1 MFHSVNV
8 QHIPFLPV
16 VGVGHENTSDHL
28 LRQVTINGIHWR
40 EHVALGKGGGGK
52 EEERRRDRGER
63 EREGMGGKEEER
75 RRERGEREEGG

>member
-1 MFHSVNV
+1 MAMFHSVNV
-8 QHIPFLPV
+8 PFLPV

-52 EEERRRDRGER
+52 EEGRRRDRGEGER
-63 EREGMGGKEEER
+63 GRGREGGREEKRQGGR
-75 RRERGEREEGG
+75 RKRGE